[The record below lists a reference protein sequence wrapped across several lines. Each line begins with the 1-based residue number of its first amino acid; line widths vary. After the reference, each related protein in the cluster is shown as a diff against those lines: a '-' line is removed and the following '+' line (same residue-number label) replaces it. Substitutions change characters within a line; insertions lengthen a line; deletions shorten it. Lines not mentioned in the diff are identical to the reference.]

1 MAAEG
6 GQITSVPW
14 GAVKSRLRPRPLIN
28 VSTWKSPKSFFDS
41 GKLAIFA
48 KRFRDAHEEEEDP
61 NQTEEGRQM
70 DIYNNSKGYDI
81 GEYARNQGYALEWI
95 EQEVLYSLDNGLLMV
110 IKE

>member
-1 MAAEG
+1 MLFPDLDARDTKRDAFRHAYWSALNAF
-6 GQITSVPW
+6 TYN
-14 GAVKSRLRPRPLIN
+14 RY
-28 VSTWKSPKSFFDS
+28 
-41 GKLAIFA
+41 LAKQFG
-48 KRFRDAHEEEEDP
+48 DAHEEEEDP

-95 EQEVLYSLDNGLLMV
+95 EQEVLYYLDNGLLMV